1 MWNKSE
7 PSEDLSGSGTK
18 SWGEGKTSSPHG
30 TQKEPVDIHTKGRMT
45 ENENQE
51 ERGFS
56 QESSS
61 VLEATAA
68 SGEVAPMDILED
80 DV

>member
-18 SWGEGKTSSPHG
+18 SWGEGKASSPPG
-30 TQKEPVDIHTKGRMT
+30 TQKEPVAVHTKGRMA

-51 ERGFS
+51 ERGLARKVQVCWS
-56 QESSS
+56 PLQP
-61 VLEATAA
+61 LER
-68 SGEVAPMDILED
+68 
-80 DV
+80 